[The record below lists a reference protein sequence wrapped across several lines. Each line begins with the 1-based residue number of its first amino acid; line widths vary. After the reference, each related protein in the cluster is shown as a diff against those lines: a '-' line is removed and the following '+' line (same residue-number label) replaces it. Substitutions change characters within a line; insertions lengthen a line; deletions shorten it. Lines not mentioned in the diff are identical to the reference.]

1 MDIKDS
7 YLHGTVGVVK
17 SISVDADKLTY
28 KLADKDN
35 TSVDVTMPTATQSAN
50 GLLSS
55 TDKKKLDSITGPTQ
69 SIPYIVG
76 PDTDTTAGTW
86 TGSYSGITAYTD
98 GLTIIYVP
106 KVAGA
111 STTTLNINGLGAKT
125 CYYNNA
131 NKLTTHYAAGT
142 PILFTYIGGGWKRA
156 DYYSD
161 SNTYTSAYCTTVSAT
176 ADKVASCSNYALKAN
191 SYVHVLIRYG
201 NTSQTALTLNINST
215 GAKPIYING
224 TASSASNYTLP
235 AGTYIV
241 YYDGTNFYF
250 RTDGMLPGKIEKARL
265 SDLVTCTAGFGDV
278 YRPIV
283 VCTGD
288 TGEVYH
294 NAKITAN
301 YASGD
306 LKATS
311 FTGALKGTADKV
323 ANNLILKINSGTTEG
338 TSLYTYNGS
347 AAKTLDIKA
356 GSNITLTA
364 ASNSLTIAASDT
376 KVTQTNTTAN
386 AAYRVLLSEN
396 ANDTTETTTAR
407 KSANLKFN
415 PNTGNLSTE
424 TLLITRTTNAKH
436 ILFSRGSDTDYP
448 YNYIAAPTGGKICIL
463 PNGVSNESSQGMH
476 FDDTGLH
483 PATTRAYSLGTSSY
497 KWSSV
502 YAGTFIGNL
511 DGTYVNKLT
520 GYTKATSASDLE
532 ATDSLNTALGKLE
545 YKAGTAYD
553 WYKSITEDDTDT
565 IINKWGEI
573 VDFIDSVA
581 EGTDI
586 TDEFVTRKTNQTITG
601 SKTFQLGNN
610 TSFKLLKDT
619 GSLQLDVSGNK
630 ESWARNIIF
639 SGENTST
646 SNKVSARFG
655 VLGDFTNDTIT
666 YLYLAHQDQNYST
679 AVFKVYSD
687 KATINGNEIYHAGN
701 DGSGSGLDADLL
713 DGVHANGLLTA
724 LSSGTTNKVSLTVGG
739 TTKNITTLY
748 ASYLCSVGT
757 VNPQTGRTQAY
768 GNVYS
773 YRTNS
778 NYHKGAPT
786 TYTATIGFGQG
797 AAGTVEICGEWTSG
811 RGLWARALRDYEDD
825 WYAWDRI
832 LTEATYATVLDSRYC
847 KIGEYLPLAGGTMS
861 GNIVVYT
868 GASSRGLKFGTSY
881 LNSLNNQLI
890 WQSSEAIRFGSSD
903 WDWNSWAGLKYNHD
917 TKTIYLGL
925 AEGTIFNTNSAQS
938 GGTLKFPGVHQIVA
952 DSNSSTVGVPLV
964 LKNSNWYSNMS
975 TAIDFYN
982 GSSYTV
988 PNARIET
995 KMVGSGNAGGT
1006 LIFYTQTKHEST
1018 NPNPNGLT
1026 ERLRI
1031 DDNGLTKITGF
1042 LTVTGDLTA
1051 AKFITSGGTSSQFVK
1066 GDGSLDSNK
1075 YLINTHATNTSA
1087 YYRTINVNGTNYAFW
1102 SHTSKSAFTIYAPS
1116 TAGTKDQVLVSNG
1129 SGTPVWSDY
1138 NSLLPVKLIN
1148 DPGKTVLIKSYGL
1161 NADFGTEDYGAP
1173 YEEYLQAFSK
1183 YLLDKAAGY
1192 TCIGCIRTGSRSS
1205 YICDVYDSGIND
1217 TTGLPQHITGHC
1229 FKFRGAHYHF
1239 GTSYGTWYWYTALHS
1254 ANYANYTVTKTGGGA
1269 SGTWGIN
1276 ITGNAETSDETLR
1289 FKNIMVANSA
1299 DRDLNTGLF
1308 GGGLMRNYSG
1318 YASSYFTNHPTGMT
1332 YGCVLELSAYGKSTA
1347 TNDLAGQLAWDINHH
1362 STDSTRYLWWRA
1374 NDDTNF
1380 SAAKWHRIAY
1390 IEDIPTITD
1399 YYWADV
1405 KISDSS
1411 STTTAPTFG
1420 SVTTST
1426 IKTDNATLYLRYNND
1441 DAKSICLNNT
1451 AFIPTNAATDKINLG
1466 TSSNRWKSLYTSK
1479 LIIDNTGKLM
1489 PIDGNSRSAG
1499 VYGVYDSTKVGHV
1512 WSMGSSYKISDDG
1525 LSTGNMYGLVYFH
1538 TNWSNNSAYNTATRE
1553 DNPITEVDNYAYG
1566 HQIAMVSNGRIEA
1579 SLGTYVWSR
1588 NGFRKFNSSDAY
1600 VLLGGGGHKT
1610 ISSLSVASAVTAD
1623 YLKPTKIVSGVKFN
1637 LSNASWTDT
1646 GYTFASLTTGTY
1658 AVQVTSGSN
1667 LVASG
1672 IMSVYTNLSDTA
1684 GDEIPLHVYGTAGWR
1699 PYLRTY
1705 ANKLQISSNDIS
1717 VTSRTVTIKIAQI
1730 L

>member
-125 CYYNNA
+125 CYYDNA

-224 TASSASNYTLP
+224 TASSSSNYTLP

-520 GYTKATSASDLE
+520 GYTKATTKGAIA
-532 ATDSLNTALGKLE
+532 ATDTLNVALGKLE
-545 YKAGTAYD
+545 FKADAAYD
-553 WYKSITEDDTDT
+553 LVKGAYDGDGTIENLAEILKVLEGIKDTETIKAIIGKYLPLAGGHMTGDITWETGTGHHTRLPAHIYRNSYNNDGRVYDHYYRP
-565 IINKWGEI
+565 GEEGYTN
-573 VDFIDSVA
+573 SVA
-581 EGTDI
+581 ELRVKSGDSYHTLRFGGDGVFTWMNHNILHTNNYTNYTVKKDGTGAGGTWGINISGDAVGATKLTRADYLTSDDAINNFLEANQFKFAQFKTTEQNQVEMVSNDGMLLSIPWTSTDCGFQLAFDDTAYAVMKGRGKANTWGDWYTFLHTGNSSVSGGGSSAGSAI
-586 TDEFVTRKTNQTITG
+586 TVNIGGTSKTLTIPSSLPANGGVSDTTKSLDYKMLPSTITYGANTAWCKFATITFNTRAWEPSSGYLFFSGWENSDFYGILSYQFRSGATPTALSVSKLEWLVRNNTTIEVIAVKTGDNVYDFYVNNLGTYKSPVVYHMSHVSTKFTWAVGSWTTTKPTAAVTAEDTGHVYHSNISTQLKNSLTFAEGAFSAKTFNGSSAATVNIPTKTSHLTNNSGFLTQHQSLANYVTLDGTQTITG
-601 SKTFQLGNN
+601 SKTF
-610 TSFKLLKDT
+610 KRDT
-619 GSLQLDVSGNK
+619 
-630 ESWARNIIF
+630 
-639 SGENTST
+639 T
-646 SNKVSARFG
+646 
-655 VLGDFTNDTIT
+655 
-666 YLYLAHQDQNYST
+666 
-679 AVFKVYSD
+679 
-687 KATINGNEIYHAGN
+687 
-701 DGSGSGLDADLL
+701 
-713 DGVHANGLLTA
+713 
-724 LSSGTTNKVSLTVGG
+724 
-739 TTKNITTLY
+739 
-748 ASYLCSVGT
+748 
-757 VNPQTGRTQAY
+757 
-768 GNVYS
+768 
-773 YRTNS
+773 
-778 NYHKGAPT
+778 
-786 TYTATIGFGQG
+786 
-797 AAGTVEICGEWTSG
+797 
-811 RGLWARALRDYEDD
+811 
-825 WYAWDRI
+825 
-832 LTEATYATVLDSRYC
+832 
-847 KIGEYLPLAGGTMS
+847 
-861 GNIVVYT
+861 
-868 GASSRGLKFGTSY
+868 
-881 LNSLNNQLI
+881 
-890 WQSSEAIRFGSSD
+890 
-903 WDWNSWAGLKYNHD
+903 
-917 TKTIYLGL
+917 
-925 AEGTIFNTNSAQS
+925 
-938 GGTLKFPGVHQIVA
+938 
-952 DSNSSTVGVPLV
+952 
-964 LKNSNWYSNMS
+964 
-975 TAIDFYN
+975 
-982 GSSYTV
+982 
-988 PNARIET
+988 
-995 KMVGSGNAGGT
+995 
-1006 LIFYTQTKHEST
+1006 
-1018 NPNPNGLT
+1018 
-1026 ERLRI
+1026 
-1031 DDNGLTKITGF
+1031 
-1042 LTVTGDLTA
+1042 
-1051 AKFITSGGTSSQFVK
+1051 
-1066 GDGSLDSNK
+1066 
-1075 YLINTHATNTSA
+1075 
-1087 YYRTINVNGTNYAFW
+1087 
-1102 SHTSKSAFTIYAPS
+1102 AFTIQSS
-1116 TAGTKDQVLVSNG
+1116 TSSSAIKF
-1129 SGTPVWSDY
+1129 
-1138 NSLLPVKLIN
+1138 IN
-1148 DPGKTVLIKSYGL
+1148 
-1161 NADFGTEDYGAP
+1161 
-1173 YEEYLQAFSK
+1173 
-1183 YLLDKAAGY
+1183 
-1192 TCIGCIRTGSRSS
+1192 
-1205 YICDVYDSGIND
+1205 SGITSWFGFDSRRQLFYTND
-1217 TTGLPQHITGHC
+1217 DWTEAYYVL
-1229 FKFRGAHYHF
+1229 
-1239 GTSYGTWYWYTALHS
+1239 SS
-1254 ANYANYTVTKTGGGA
+1254 ANYTNYTVTKTGGGA